1 MHAAQ
6 YFSMFL
12 CLLAALHCQLLLQFI
27 QLATNFSLTE
37 RLSFTFCLPC
47 HFYSSLHEI
56 QPMGHR
62 SVSFISRLPS
72 RRMVPYSERGC
83 RSTSL
88 ASVSSYGFAMD
99 FLFDLDALL
108 YISKP
113 LSSPWEGA
121 GSWQCQLLTS
131 CGFFLVWLI
140 VPDLRSLKHK

>member
-37 RLSFTFCLPC
+37 RLSFTFCLTC
-47 HFYSSLHEI
+47 HFYSLLHEI

-62 SVSFISRLPS
+62 SVSFISWFPS

-99 FLFDLDALL
+99 FLFDFGCFTLHLQAFIFSVGRGWELAMSASHFL
-108 YISKP
+108 WV
-113 LSSPWEGA
+113 LSG
-121 GSWQCQLLTS
+121 
-131 CGFFLVWLI
+131 LV
-140 VPDLRSLKHK
+140 DSS